1 MGSDFSS
8 PTIVW
13 QKLESVKL
21 FTVESG
27 FPSFY
32 NKGKIFNG
40 NFGGFMIL
48 IPATHKHFFRI
59 IMYIIR
65 ISRLLYISRISR
77 LLYIVN
83 IAFIWRT
90 LDQKHQ
96 ISHTSLDHF
105 MITHVKFILL
115 LLFVHSGYGFSYI
128 HLLVQV
134 LTLKSAKNWLKV
146 GENGGGKTTG

>member
-65 ISRLLYISRISR
+65 TSRLLYIIRISR
-77 LLYIVN
+77 LLFVN
-83 IAFIWRT
+83 ITFIWPKAP
-90 LDQKHQ
+90 DKPHE
-96 ISHTSLDHF
+96 SWSLYDNTCE
-105 MITHVKFILL
+105 IYSSTFIGPLRVWI
-115 LLFVHSGYGFSYI
+115 FIYI